1 MGLSTV
7 VNQTK
12 PFGWGHCTRIMHLQ
26 KASKVEMLTNKQL
39 EMISTHRHKW
49 ISGWWFQP
57 LWKIWK
63 SVGMIIPNI
72 WKVLKVM
79 FQPTNQIYWSC
90 PRMIRTTDY
99 VYTRCCVKS
108 CHPPLGYSGKRIAL
122 SATTIGQRP
131 HAPKKKRD
139 HVSSITLE
147 YGYVWV
153 PSAKFRAWLDP
164 SLVRSSIVLGTNPSP
179 VGLPGFARN
188 ILKFCWWS
196 PLLP

>member
-1 MGLSTV
+1 MVINHHANLTNTPIDGLFHGKSIYTWMITRGTPMDWKPSHDKHGVSTV
-7 VNQTK
+7 VNQTR
-12 PFGWGHCTRIMHLQ
+12 PFGWGHCTRIMYLQ
-26 KASKVEMLTNKQL
+26 KASKIEMLTNKQL

-72 WKVLKVM
+72 WKVLKIM
-79 FQPTNQIYWSC
+79 FQTTNQICWSC

-99 VYTRCCVKS
+99 VYTGCWVKS
-108 CHPPLGYSGKRIAL
+108 CHPPPGYSGKKNRGL
-122 SATTIGQRP
+122 SATSIGQRP

-147 YGYVWV
+147 YGYV
-153 PSAKFRAWLDP
+153 
-164 SLVRSSIVLGTNPSP
+164 
-179 VGLPGFARN
+179 
-188 ILKFCWWS
+188 
-196 PLLP
+196 